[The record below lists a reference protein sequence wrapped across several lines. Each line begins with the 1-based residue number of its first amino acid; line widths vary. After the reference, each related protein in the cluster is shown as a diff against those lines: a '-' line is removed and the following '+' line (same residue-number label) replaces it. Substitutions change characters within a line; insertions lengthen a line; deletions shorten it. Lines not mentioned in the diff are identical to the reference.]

1 MGSRRGAVPDSIR
14 HLSEQLRQFRST
26 HPMRTRLPEPLW
38 QAAVEQARQHGI
50 YLVAHTLRLDYSNLQ
65 KRLGGVRSSRR
76 IAGSGDSDSEVRTQ
90 RRRAVVGGAGSASP
104 LFVELARSAGVGD
117 EYVIEFESGGGAR
130 MCVRWRG
137 STPDWSSLLR
147 AWREVAG

>member
-26 HPMRTRLPEPLW
+26 HPVRTRLPEPLW
-38 QAAVEQARQHGI
+38 QAAVELARQHGI
-50 YLVAHTLRLDYSNLQ
+50 YMVAHSLRLDYSNLQ
-65 KRLGGVRSSRR
+65 KRLGGVPSPRR
-76 IAGSGDSDSEVRTQ
+76 IAGSGDSETEVRTQ
-90 RRRAVVGGAGSASP
+90 RRRAVVGDSGSAAP
-104 LFVELARSAGVGD
+104 VFVELARSAGAD
-117 EYVIEFESGGGAR
+117 EYVIEFESGAGAR

-137 STPDWSSLLR
+137 STPEWSSLLR